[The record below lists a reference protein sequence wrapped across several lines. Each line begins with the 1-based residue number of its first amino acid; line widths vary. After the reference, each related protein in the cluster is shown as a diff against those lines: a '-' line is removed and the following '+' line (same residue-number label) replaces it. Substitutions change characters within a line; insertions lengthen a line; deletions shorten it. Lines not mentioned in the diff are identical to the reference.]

1 MKIFLFIGLLLV
13 AALAFI
19 TLRVVVSDRSPS
31 ISPDTFDSDTLKIDR
46 LFYNMGI
53 QKIPG
58 VAPPIDINLMDLT
71 GKRIRLSDMRGKI
84 VFLNFWTT
92 WCPGCIVEIP
102 AMEKLNNKLKD
113 KDFVML
119 AISMQEPTSRV
130 KDYFTKHKL
139 SFTALLDSKGDVASR
154 FGVISVPTTFIVDK
168 EGGIIG
174 KAIGAREW
182 YSKDAISLF
191 EYLL

>member
-1 MKIFLFIGLLLV
+1 MKNYSLIVLLLV
-13 AALAFI
+13 AVLAFI

-31 ISPDTFDSDTLKIDR
+31 ISPDVFDSETHKIDR

-53 QKIPG
+53 RKIPG
-58 VAPPIDINLMDLT
+58 IAPPIDFNLMDLT

-84 VFLNFWTT
+84 VFLNFWAT
-92 WCPGCIVEIP
+92 WCSACLVEIP

-119 AISMQEPTSRV
+119 AISMQEPASRV
-130 KDYFTKHKL
+130 KDYFIKHKVN
-139 SFTALLDSKGDVASR
+139 FTALLDSKGEVASR
-154 FGVISVPTTFIVDK
+154 FGVISIPTTFIMDK
-168 EGGIIG
+168 GGGIIG

>member
-1 MKIFLFIGLLLV
+1 MKNYFLIVLLLV
-13 AALAFI
+13 AVLAFI

-31 ISPDTFDSDTLKIDR
+31 ISPDVFDSDTHKIDR

-53 QKIPG
+53 RKIPG
-58 VAPPIDINLMDLT
+58 IAPPIDINLMDLT

-84 VFLNFWTT
+84 VFINFWVT
-92 WCPGCIVEIP
+92 WCAACLVEMP
-102 AMEKLNNKLKD
+102 AMEKLNNKLKE

-119 AISMQEPTSRV
+119 AISMQEPASRV
-130 KDYFTKHKL
+130 KDYFIKHKL
-139 SFTALLDSKGDVASR
+139 SFTALLDTKGEVASR
-154 FGVISVPTTFIVDK
+154 FGVISIPTTFIMDK
-168 EGGIIG
+168 GGDIIG

>member
-1 MKIFLFIGLLLV
+1 MKNYSLIVLLLV
-13 AALAFI
+13 AVLAFI

-31 ISPDTFDSDTLKIDR
+31 ISPDVFDSETHKIDR

-53 QKIPG
+53 RKIPG
-58 VAPPIDINLMDLT
+58 IAPPTDINHMDLT

-84 VFLNFWTT
+84 VFLNFWAT
-92 WCPGCIVEIP
+92 WCSACLVEIP
-102 AMEKLNNKLKD
+102 AMEKLNAKLKD

-119 AISMQEPTSRV
+119 AISMQEPASRV
-130 KDYFTKHKL
+130 KDYFIKHKL
-139 SFTALLDSKGDVASR
+139 SFTALLDTKGEVASS
-154 FGVISVPTTFIVDK
+154 FGVISIPTTFIMDK
-168 EGGIIG
+168 GGGIIG

-182 YSKDAISLF
+182 YSKDSISLF